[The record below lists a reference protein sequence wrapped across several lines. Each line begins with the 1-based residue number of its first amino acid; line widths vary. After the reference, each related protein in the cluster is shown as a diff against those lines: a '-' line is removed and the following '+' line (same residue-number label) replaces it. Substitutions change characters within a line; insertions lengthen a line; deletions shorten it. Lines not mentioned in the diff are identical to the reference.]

1 MLLKSSLKL
10 YFQSDVEKLKIF
22 FVLLLSLEIA
32 LLVSSTCT
40 LVGRKMDFEKY
51 ITLGKESGLKGDAL
65 IEFAREREKIARD
78 ERQKERE
85 HQKEMKEYDLKIAST
100 GSNLADS
107 KGGLGNTAPTKLPK
121 LPLFKEGTD
130 DMDAFILRF
139 ERFATAANWP
149 RTIWATSMGALL
161 TGRALEVYSRMSDS
175 QSKDYA
181 KLKSALLFKFQLT
194 ADGFR
199 GKFRNSRCESRETYS
214 QYLERIKSYLIRWI
228 EMSKKQKTY
237 DDLLDLLLQEQMI
250 NSSSKELAVFLKERT
265 PDKASD
271 MALLADKYREAYGNY
286 DKGIRV
292 LRIGLE
298 TKMKMI
304 KMELLKAQAK
314 IVLVTKR

>member
-1 MLLKSSLKL
+1 MLLKSSSKL
-10 YFQSDVEKLKIF
+10 NFQNDVGKLRIF
-22 FVLLLSLEIA
+22 FVLLILLEIA
-32 LLVSSTCT
+32 LLVSLTCV
-40 LVGRKMDFEKY
+40 LVGRKIDFEKY
-51 ITLGKESGLKGDAL
+51 IALGKESGLQGNDL

-107 KGGLGNTAPTKLPK
+107 KGGSGNTAPTKLPK

-149 RTIWATSMGALL
+149 RTIWAISMGALL

-194 ADGFR
+194 PDGFR
-199 GKFRNSRCESRETYS
+199 EKFRNARCESRETYS
-214 QYLERIKSYLIRWI
+214 QYLERIKGY
-228 EMSKKQKTY
+228 
-237 DDLLDLLLQEQMI
+237 
-250 NSSSKELAVFLKERT
+250 
-265 PDKASD
+265 
-271 MALLADKYREAYGNY
+271 
-286 DKGIRV
+286 
-292 LRIGLE
+292 
-298 TKMKMI
+298 
-304 KMELLKAQAK
+304 
-314 IVLVTKR
+314 